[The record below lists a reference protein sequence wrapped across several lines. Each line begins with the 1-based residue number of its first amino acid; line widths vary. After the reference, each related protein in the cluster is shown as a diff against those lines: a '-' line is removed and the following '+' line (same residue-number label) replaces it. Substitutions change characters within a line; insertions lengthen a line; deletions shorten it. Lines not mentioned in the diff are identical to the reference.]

1 MFETERMTIDERY
14 KYLRKMR
21 PHYLKA
27 TGQKRSELLDEME
40 RVTDL
45 HRKSLIRL
53 LKKVPQRQKRV
64 RERERTYKSDVDDA
78 LRVISESYDYVCGE
92 RLQPN
97 LVWMAHQLAQHGEL
111 ETTPQLLAQLE
122 KISVSTVNRILGR
135 LGQDQPR
142 LPQKG
147 PREANRLKR
156 EIPMKRL
163 AWDEREP
170 GHFEV
175 DMVHHNGGDSSGNF
189 VHTLQMIDVATG
201 WSERVALLGRSYRVT
216 KDGFER
222 IEARLPFAIHELHPD
237 NGAEFINYH
246 LIRFWQDKVKNV
258 TLSRSRPYQK
268 NDNRFVEQKNSTL
281 VRRYFGYDRLDTV
294 AQTNL
299 LNHLYD
305 KMWLYYN
312 FFQPVMRL
320 EQKIF
325 VAKDKPLKRKFDQ
338 AKTPFQR
345 LCLTDALS
353 ETAKA
358 DWQALRNQTNPR
370 QLRRDI
376 YALIDTL
383 FDLPNADPA
392 LTEDVALTLFSQP
405 TTPADRNVDN
415 SNKNPRLTHIPT
427 AVTTTTTAAVAAIAS
442 APA

>member
-1 MFETERMTIDERY
+1 MFEPEKMTIEERY

-21 PHYLKA
+21 AYYLTA
-27 TGQKRSELLDEME
+27 SREKRSELLDEME
-40 RVTDL
+40 RVTEL
-45 HRKSLIRL
+45 HRKSLVRL
-53 LKKVPQRQKRV
+53 LKKVPQRQKRK
-64 RERERTYKSDVDDA
+64 RERERTYKSEVADA

-97 LVWMAHQLAQHGEL
+97 LVWMAEQLAHHGEL
-111 ETTPQLLAQLE
+111 DIRPELLEQLSQ
-122 KISVSTVNRILGR
+122 ISVSTVNRILGR
-135 LGQDQPR
+135 LGQDKPR

-163 AWDEREP
+163 AWDESEP

-175 DMVHHNGGDSSGNF
+175 DLVHHNGGDSSGNF
-189 VHTLQMIDVATG
+189 IHTLQMVDVATG
-201 WSERVALLGRSYRVT
+201 WSERVALLGRSYLVT

-222 IEARLPFAIHELHPD
+222 IQARLPFAIHELHPD
-237 NGAEFINYH
+237 NGSEFINHH
-246 LIRFWQDKVKNV
+246 LVRFWQKKVKNV
-258 TLSRSRPYQK
+258 TLSRSRPYHK
-268 NDNRFVEQKNSTL
+268 NDNRFVEQKNATL

-312 FFQPVMRL
+312 FFQPVLRL

-345 LCLTDALS
+345 LSLTDALS
-353 ETAKA
+353 DTRKA
-358 DWQALRNQTNPR
+358 DLQALRDQTNPR
-370 QLRRDI
+370 QLRLEI
-376 YALIDTL
+376 YALINAL

-392 LTEDVALTLFSQP
+392 LSEDVSLTLFSPQ
-405 TTPADRNVDN
+405 TTILKGDN
-415 SNKNPRLTHIPT
+415 IS
-427 AVTTTTTAAVAAIAS
+427 VTLS
-442 APA
+442 FE